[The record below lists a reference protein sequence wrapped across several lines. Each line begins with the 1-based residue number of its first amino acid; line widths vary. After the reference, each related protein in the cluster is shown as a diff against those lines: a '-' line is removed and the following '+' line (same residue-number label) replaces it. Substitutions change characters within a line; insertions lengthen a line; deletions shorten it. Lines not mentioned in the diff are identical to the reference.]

1 MKGCSVLMIWAI
13 VLCAL
18 ATGPPLLAQSRTP
31 EQDRAALTAL
41 ENEWLANE
49 HNPAALERIL
59 ASDFVHPVPTGGF
72 VTKAQHIAFSS
83 AHAQMTNDQR
93 AKRAGRHG
101 RPLACRAE
109 AWRRRVTAGKAF
121 ESADHCAVGPKT
133 DQT

>member
-72 VTKAQHIAFSS
+72 RYKSAAHCVFVRACSNDKRSAREESGASRAPTCLPRRSLAKA
-83 AHAQMTNDQR
+83 
-93 AKRAGRHG
+93 G
-101 RPLACRAE
+101 
-109 AWRRRVTAGKAF
+109 
-121 ESADHCAVGPKT
+121 HCW
-133 DQT
+133 QSF